1 MARTV
6 SDISSWRH
14 CSLNKIS
21 QMAGISRE
29 TVQNR
34 LNAAG
39 VKAADIRDGFPVY
52 DIWQAAEAILAPKV
66 IVDYSD
72 PEKLPPKERRDW
84 YAGTLDKMRIEK
96 EDGKLLD
103 YSETKQIVAEII
115 KPALQMLDSIP
126 DNLERDYNLP
136 PKAIAEIEQK
146 FDRLREHWA
155 NELEKL

>member
-1 MARTV
+1 MSKEIA
-6 SDISSWRH
+6 DISSWRN

-39 VKAADIRDGFPVY
+39 VKQADIRNGFPVY

-66 IVDYSD
+66 TLDYSN
-72 PEKLPPKERRDW
+72 PEDMPPKERRDW
-84 YAGTLDKMRIEK
+84 YAGTRDKLLIEK
-96 EDGKLLD
+96 AEGNLLD

-115 KPALQMLDSIP
+115 KPALQIFDSIP
-126 DNLERDYNLP
+126 DNLERDYSIP
-136 PKAIAEIEQK
+136 PKAIAEIEAR
-146 FDRLREHWA
+146 FNALREKWA
-155 NELEKL
+155 NELENL